1 MTNFFGLV
9 AMFAVLAIGN
19 RAAQGDELG
28 VNNKFMSF
36 IAKFGPVAPPGMT
49 FAWQR
54 WWRND

>member
-1 MTNFFGLV
+1 
-9 AMFAVLAIGN
+9 MFAVLAIGN